1 MPRQKR
7 RPKQKQKLYFISE
20 TPVRNEPVLQCKVI
34 LTGNAIY
41 KNFHSV
47 FTKYQIPEA
56 SQFTLFPEIWYDV
69 QLHQGQKFFPK
80 KWSILSEQK
89 TSWAQVVNKM
99 SRPWCNMIG
108 NGVTISKVII
118 NVFSRIYLG
127 LKWPYSIDS
136 LEESLV
142 QTICFH
148 TIVV

>member
-1 MPRQKR
+1 MNRDLLILSFSIHAYVITCTLIYLFLTELSRICLECKMGSFAR
-7 RPKQKQKLYFISE
+7 KGVE
-20 TPVRNEPVLQCKVI
+20 T
-34 LTGNAIY
+34 
-41 KNFHSV
+41 
-47 FTKYQIPEA
+47 
-56 SQFTLFPEIWYDV
+56 WYDV

-108 NGVTISKVII
+108 NGVTKSKVII
-118 NVFSRIYLG
+118 NAFIRIYFG
-127 LKWPYSIDS
+127 LKGPYSIDS

-148 TIVV
+148 TIAV